1 MKTIKTIIAVI
12 ICAVFFPFV
21 FVWALCRAAKD
32 ADEYQS
38 AFDREHAMN
47 RAEYFKRNLQ

>member
-12 ICAVFFPFV
+12 ICAVFFPIV
-21 FVWALCRAAKD
+21 FMWALYKIAMDNESCSMT
-32 ADEYQS
+32 DE
-38 AFDREHAMN
+38 EHAMN